1 MPTISIT
8 DARKNIF
15 ELADKSKEAASPILV
30 MNSRGSN
37 FVIVSED
44 DWNDIQET
52 LALASAPGF
61 GETIKKP
68 RRKTTQRKSLIRR
81 MKSGKLR
88 HQVFFL
94 RRKGQE
100 EAEAIRS

>member
-30 MNSRGSN
+30 VNSRGRN
-37 FVIVSED
+37 FVVISED

-52 LALASAPGF
+52 LALASVPVF
-61 GETIKKP
+61 GETIKKAKKEDYTKKKP
-68 RRKTTQRKSLIRR
+68 YSENEKW
-81 MKSGKLR
+81 
-88 HQVFFL
+88 
-94 RRKGQE
+94 
-100 EAEAIRS
+100 

>member
-1 MPTISIT
+1 MLMPTISIT

-30 MNSRGSN
+30 VNSRGSN

-52 LALASAPGF
+52 LALASVPGF
-61 GETIKKP
+61 GETIKKAKKEDYSKKKP
-68 RRKTTQRKSLIRR
+68 YSENEKW
-81 MKSGKLR
+81 
-88 HQVFFL
+88 
-94 RRKGQE
+94 
-100 EAEAIRS
+100 